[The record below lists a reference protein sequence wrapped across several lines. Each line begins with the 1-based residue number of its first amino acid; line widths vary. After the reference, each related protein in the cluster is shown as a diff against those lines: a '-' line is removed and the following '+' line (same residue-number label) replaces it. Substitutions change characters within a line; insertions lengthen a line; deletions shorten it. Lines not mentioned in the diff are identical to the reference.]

1 MAKTEEHHNLPVG
14 FERNVANLKRE
25 DMLDD
30 YLDRS
35 IKKDGAL
42 VATALRTRSTSMRDI
57 LVRGAVDVTSRSEE
71 LKSLVL
77 SNQLCDHN
85 VLDSFQLGELGR
97 LVMLQNLLE
106 NDISYGE
113 ALLVKAH
120 HLSGRRKMPRH
131 LRTVLAQHYIV
142 TGQANKARSFLDAWP
157 DVAAENHGYLAAEL
171 DNPYVLG
178 TVENFQAWLDA
189 FNRPF
194 TAKGLL
200 PVEVDGSKSGH
211 PFDRL
216 RTNSKVDEV
225 HNAATETDQAKELVS
240 VVLTAFQP
248 HPTHLETSVRSILEQ
263 TWPNLEL
270 IIVDDCS
277 GPEYLELFER
287 MEALDPRVR
296 TIYLSENQGTYVAR
310 NIGYAASRGDFIT
323 GQDDDDWSHP
333 QRVASQIE
341 YMREN
346 SEAIGCRVL
355 GIRCNGNLQKVRVG
369 YGPTTYNSS
378 SLLIRREGYTATGGY
393 LPARKAADTEFL
405 HRVSKATGRPVGS
418 IKQPLSLIRILDGSL
433 SRKEFAPG
441 WMHSARRS
449 FRSAYVYWHEN
460 ASSKELK
467 LMDGTQPKVYIPHRL
482 KSQTEPLNVEFDVVF
497 AGDWEHYGG
506 PQRSML
512 EEIFALKRAGL
523 RVGIMNLE
531 ATRFM
536 TSNIQKRLVPSI
548 QKLINDGYVEQ
559 IHYDDQFKV
568 DLLILRYPPILQ
580 FFTYETSGL
589 EVQSLVI
596 LANQAP
602 SELDGSDIR
611 YLVEDCD
618 RTAARS
624 FNVKPLWVPQGPQ
637 VRDFLEHYVSNLHL
651 AEFNIPGILDLDEW
665 WQERLW
671 FRSEVPVVGRHSR
684 DNKMKWPS
692 SREVMDSVYPVDG
705 RFDVRVMG
713 GASVPL
719 GVLGKSKIPAG
730 WTVYKTDEW
739 PVKNFLWSL
748 DYFVFYQ
755 HPNAVEAFGRAVLEA
770 LASGAVV
777 ILPPSF
783 RRLFGEAAIYCEH
796 VEVQGVIEQLHSDFE
811 LYQRQLQR
819 AIEILNE
826 DFSYS
831 SYLKRVESLLADS
844 RG

>member
-1 MAKTEEHHNLPVG
+1 MAKKEEHHTLQVG
-14 FERNVANLKRE
+14 FERNAANLKRE

-30 YLDRS
+30 YVDRS
-35 IKKDGAL
+35 NRRDGAL
-42 VATALRTRSTSMRDI
+42 VATALRTRSTTMRDI
-57 LVRGAVDVTSRSEE
+57 LVRGAVNVTSRSEE
-71 LKSLVL
+71 LKKIVL
-77 SNQLCDHN
+77 SDQLCDYD
-85 VLDSFQLGELGR
+85 VLDSVQLGELGR

-113 ALLVKAH
+113 ALLEKAH
-120 HLSGRRKMPRH
+120 QLSERRKMPRH

-142 TGQANKARSFLDAWP
+142 TGQADKARSSLDEWP
-157 DVAAENHGYLAAEL
+157 DLGAENYGYLAAEL
-171 DNPYVLG
+171 DNPYGLG
-178 TVENFQAWLDA
+178 AVENYQAWLES

-194 TAKGLL
+194 TAKGLF
-200 PVEVDGSKSGH
+200 PVRVDDTKWGQ

-216 RTNSKVDEV
+216 CIDPVADAD
-225 HNAATETDQAKELVS
+225 HNAATEANEAKELVS
-240 VVLTAFQP
+240 VILTAFQP

-263 TWPNLEL
+263 TWRNLEL

-277 GPEYLELFER
+277 GPEFVELFER
-287 MEALDPRVR
+287 MDALDPRVR

-310 NIGYAASRGDFIT
+310 NIGYAASRGDFVT

-341 YMREN
+341 YLRDN
-346 SEAIGCRVL
+346 PEAIGCRVL
-355 GIRCNGNLQKVRVG
+355 GIRCNDNLQKVRVG

-378 SLLIRREGYTATGGY
+378 SLLIHREGYIATGGY

-405 HRVSKATGRPVGS
+405 HRVSKVTGRPVGS
-418 IKQPLSLIRILDGSL
+418 VKQPLSLIRILDGSL
-433 SRKEFAPG
+433 SRNEFAPG

-449 FRSAYVYWHEN
+449 FRSSYEYWHQN
-460 ASSKELK
+460 ASTKELK
-467 LMDGTQPKVYIPHRL
+467 ISDETTPKVYIPHRFRT
-482 KSQTEPLNVEFDVVF
+482 QTEPSTSGFDVVF
-497 AGDWEHYGG
+497 AGDWEHFGG
-506 PQRSML
+506 PQKSML
-512 EEIFALKRAGL
+512 EEIFALKRAGFK
-523 RVGIMNLE
+523 VGVMNLE

-536 TSNIQKRLVPSI
+536 TQNIQKRLVPSI
-548 QKLINDGYVEQ
+548 QKLINEGYVEQ

-580 FFTYETSGL
+580 FFTHETSGL
-589 EVQSLVI
+589 EVQSLLI

-624 FNVKPLWVPQGPQ
+624 FHVKPLWVPQGPQ
-637 VRDFLEHYVSNLHL
+637 VRDFLEHYLPSLDL

-684 DNKMKWPS
+684 DNNMKWPS
-692 SREVMDSVYPVDG
+692 NREVMNFVYPTDG

-713 GASVPL
+713 GANVPL
-719 GVLGKSKIPAG
+719 GVLGRSQVPAG

-739 PVKNFLWSL
+739 SVKDFLWSL

-770 LASGAVV
+770 LASGTVV

-796 VEVQGVIEQLHSDFE
+796 AEVQGVIEQLHSDFG
-811 LYQRQLQR
+811 LYQRQLER

-826 DFSYS
+826 DFSYF
-831 SYLKRVESLLADS
+831 SYRRRIESLLTDS